1 MIDVSMSFFRNRRFA
16 IVFGIMCCVFAL
28 SFSVLAQSKDWRP
41 VTPAELASKT
51 PMVEPDADAEAI
63 FWEVRVDDSSV
74 EELALQHYVRVKIF
88 TERGREQYA
97 KHDVLFGKGTR
108 VKDVDARVTK
118 PDGTVVLLK
127 KEDVFDREIV
137 RASGVKVKAKSFAL
151 PGLEIGSIV
160 EYKYREVIGNGSANM
175 RLQFQRDLPM
185 QNVSYWIK
193 PFSGTREMRFE
204 RFNVGETGFE
214 KDKNGFFRASMINVP
229 AFREEPSM
237 LPEDEVKKWIYIY
250 YTEPGIKDPKD
261 FWLRVSKSGFEASKA
276 YYKVNDDVKTVTAQV
291 IAGATTE
298 EEKLHKIYDYCK
310 TEIKNL
316 NYAEK
321 VSDDEWKKVRE
332 ARSGAATLKLK
343 MGAGSDVDFL
353 FGSMARAAGFDAR
366 LAYSGDRSELL
377 FNPQITNVE
386 LMLNSSSVAV
396 KVGND
401 WRFFSPASRYTP
413 FGMLG
418 WVEEAQTA
426 LISDPKELIWKV
438 TPLSSADKSKEKR
451 TGKFKLLEDGTL
463 EGEARIEF
471 TGNRAAYHKN
481 YNRGDSNEERE
492 KNLRE
497 LVKSNILG
505 SAEIENISIENI
517 SDPEKPFVYVFK
529 VKVPG
534 YASRTGKRIFLQ
546 PNVFERN
553 SKPRFTAAARK
564 YDVYI
569 PYPYSEEDDVT
580 IELPAGFA
588 LENADAPAVIKDSQ
602 GIGSH
607 ETKISISADRKML
620 IYSRKFSFANDGFI
634 RFPSASYPA
643 IKALFEAFNKADV
656 HQLTLRQAAQ

>member
-1 MIDVSMSFFRNRRFA
+1 MYSFRFCNVHHA
-16 IVFGIMCCVFAL
+16 CLLLCCVLAL
-28 SFSVLAQSKDWRP
+28 SLSAFAQSKDWRP
-41 VTPAELASKT
+41 VTPAELSSKT
-51 PMVEPDADAEAI
+51 PVVEPDADAEAI

-97 KHDVLFGKGTR
+97 KHDVVFGKGSKI
-108 VKDVDARVTK
+108 KDIDARVTK

-127 KEDVFDREIV
+127 KEDVFDREIAK
-137 RASGVKVKAKSFAL
+137 ASGIKVKAKSFAL

-160 EYKYREVIGNGSANM
+160 EYKYREVIGNVSANM
-175 RLQFQRDLPM
+175 RLQFQREVPM
-185 QNVSYWIK
+185 QSVTYWIK

-214 KDKNGFFRASMINVP
+214 KDKNGFYRASMTNVP

-250 YTEPGIKDPKD
+250 YTAPGIKDPQD
-261 FWLRVSKSGFEASKA
+261 FWLRLSKSGYEVSKG
-276 YYKVNDDVKTVTAQV
+276 YFKVNDEVKTVTAQV
-291 IAGATTE
+291 IAGAATD

-316 NYAEK
+316 SYSEK
-321 VSDDEWKKVRE
+321 VTDDEWKKVRD

-343 MGAGSDVDFL
+343 MGSASDVDFL

-366 LAYSGDRSELL
+366 LAYSGDRSELF
-377 FNPQITNVE
+377 FNPRITNAD

-401 WRFFSPASRYTP
+401 WRFFSPASRFTP

-418 WVEEAQTA
+418 WVEEDQTA
-426 LISDPKELIWKV
+426 LISDPKELIWKT
-438 TPLSSADKSKEKR
+438 TPLSSSDKSKEKR
-451 TGKFKLLEDGTL
+451 SGKFKLLEDGTL

-471 TGNRAAYHKN
+471 TGNRAAFYKN

-492 KNLRE
+492 KNLRGM
-497 LVKSNILG
+497 VKLNILG
-505 SAEIENISIENI
+505 SAEIENISMENI
-517 SDPEKPFVYVFK
+517 SDPEKPFVYIFK
-529 VKVPG
+529 IKVPG

-553 SKPRFTAAARK
+553 AKPRFTATARK

-569 PYPYSEEDDVT
+569 QYPYSEEDDLT

-588 LENADAPAVIKDSQ
+588 LENADAPAAIKDSQ

-607 ETKISISADRKML
+607 ETKISISSDKKTL
-620 IYSRKFSFANDGFI
+620 VYSRKFSFANGGFI
-634 RFPSASYPA
+634 RFPAASYPA
-643 IKALFEAFNKADV
+643 IKSLFEAFNKADV
-656 HQLTLRQAAQ
+656 HQLTLRQAGQ